1 MHVAYFAYHPN
12 IGWQPITASN
22 YAAILAAMTVE
33 PQLFEGVR
41 VLALRDLRPPSKP
54 GSDSDA
60 PTTSGR

>member
-12 IGWQPITASN
+12 IGWQPVSASH

-33 PQLFEGVR
+33 PQLFERVR
-41 VLALRDLRPPSKP
+41 IVALRDLRPPSKP

-60 PTTSGR
+60 PPTSGR